1 MLIQK
6 QCLIISRKIE
16 STNNDEHIKSSLSF
30 ELMRQDSYNL
40 KIKLNNPGITNK
52 LFAKVQEEENFNIDL
67 FVEESS
73 EINTAR
79 NIILE
84 SNKNSLCS
92 KLSKWENYN
101 INMNSR
107 NVSIVDIF
115 SMKNIKNN
123 NDNVTAIF

>member
-92 KLSKWENYN
+92 KLSK
-101 INMNSR
+101 
-107 NVSIVDIF
+107 
-115 SMKNIKNN
+115 
-123 NDNVTAIF
+123 